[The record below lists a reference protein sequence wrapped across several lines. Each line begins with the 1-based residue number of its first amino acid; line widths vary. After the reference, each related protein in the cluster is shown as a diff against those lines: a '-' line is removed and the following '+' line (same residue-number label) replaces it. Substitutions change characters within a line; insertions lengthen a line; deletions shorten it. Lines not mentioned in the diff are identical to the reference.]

1 MIYTRHT
8 APCKG
13 LHSKTMAQLGSKKGS
28 VTSTSKKEQKT
39 PSFIPVVIF
48 PKTGKCHLLS
58 VELQLLSCIPALLL
72 CKRRAGM
79 LRSEK
84 EWHTLWWWTLVASCV
99 WLSTYKTHMLP
110 TQTLE
115 NIFFQSKNTYTGNK
129 IKLLELLLC
138 LKQHLQRIIQVDS
151 FL

>member
-1 MIYTRHT
+1 MIYTHHT

-58 VELQLLSCIPALLL
+58 VELVALSAKEELGCYIV
-72 CKRRAGM
+72 RRND
-79 LRSEK
+79 
-84 EWHTLWWWTLVASCV
+84 
-99 WLSTYKTHMLP
+99 THFGD
-110 TQTLE
+110 E
-115 NIFFQSKNTYTGNK
+115 HS
-129 IKLLELLLC
+129 
-138 LKQHLQRIIQVDS
+138 
-151 FL
+151 